1 MWSGVVRGHNT
12 DLLPRSVP
20 GLVLEQVSLQ
30 EKHWQALASGL
41 ADCGAR
47 LQQGR
52 LDSDRTLRL
61 STTAGA
67 EQLQHRGR
75 VHGPHHQVL
84 PVRGPGAAHQAR
96 PAHYTTSGDL
106 VTSPGW
112 CWPPATGPASASSWR
127 RADTSCSSSASHT
140 YTWTMGTWPGT
151 ARCGY
156 LDICQ
161 V

>member
-1 MWSGVVRGHNT
+1 MKSGEVRWARGHNT

-47 LQQGR
+47 LQQVR
-52 LDSDRTLRL
+52 LVQGSHTQTPDTA
-61 STTAGA
+61 AGA

-96 PAHYTTSGDL
+96 PSHYL
-106 VTSPGW
+106 LVVTS
-112 CWPPATGPASASSWR
+112 
-127 RADTSCSSSASHT
+127 
-140 YTWTMGTWPGT
+140 
-151 ARCGY
+151 
-156 LDICQ
+156 
-161 V
+161 